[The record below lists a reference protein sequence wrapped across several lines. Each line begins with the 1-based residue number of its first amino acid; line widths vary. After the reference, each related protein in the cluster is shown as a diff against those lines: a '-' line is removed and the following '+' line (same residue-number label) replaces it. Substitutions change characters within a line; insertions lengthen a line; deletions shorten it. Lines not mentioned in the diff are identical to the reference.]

1 MPPSNIDLKRVVK
14 QTFSHPN
21 GINRPYL
28 PSTAKVVGIAKGN
41 EGNRTGVHGYS
52 ERASA
57 IYGESPVIAG
67 VFKVMSIS
75 TVA

>member
-21 GINRPYL
+21 GINRPLL

-41 EGNRTGVHGYS
+41 EGIALASTDIANARAQFTG
-52 ERASA
+52 RAQSLR
-57 IYGESPVIAG
+57 
-67 VFKVMSIS
+67 VFSR
-75 TVA
+75 